1 MGLYVKNSWYHYRKQ
16 IEGKVYYQALK
27 IKKGQEKLL
36 SARLEQVEEEI
47 TARHF
52 GLPYE
57 KCESTPLSD
66 FIQRYLEIKKGK
78 KSWDRDSHHQPLL

>member
-1 MGLYVKNSWYHYRKQ
+1 MGLYVKNAWYHYRKQ

-36 SARLEQVEEEI
+36 SDRLEQVEQEI
-47 TARHF
+47 TAQHF

-57 KCESTPLSD
+57 RNESIRLSN
-66 FIQRYLEIKKGK
+66 FIKRYLEIKKDK
-78 KSWDRDSHHQPLL
+78 KSWDRDGQRL